1 MNEEKREFANRVVV
15 ITGASGG
22 LGRVVASQF
31 ASRGAKIVLVGKS
44 VEKLEE
50 LGSKLGIAREE
61 WMLVAADLTNE
72 QSAQGLLNNVL
83 TTFGKVDIFIH
94 LVGGWIGGK
103 PLDDVKTEDV
113 SEMINQH
120 ILTTFFASQAF
131 IPELVKNKW
140 GRLIVISSPSAG
152 YPPAN
157 NLPYS
162 VAKAGQEAL
171 LLTLAEELKGSGVTA
186 NIVRVR
192 TIDVKHEKELSPSL
206 INSAWTTPEE
216 IADTIMYLCSE
227 GAKMVNGARIPLYGS
242 P

>member
-22 LGRVVASQF
+22 LGRVVARQF

-50 LGSKLGIAREE
+50 LGNKLGIAREE
-61 WMLVAADLTNE
+61 WMLDAADLTNE
-72 QSAQGLLNNVL
+72 QAVQGLLYKVL
-83 TTFGKVDIFIH
+83 TTFGKVDILIH

-103 PLDDVKTEDV
+103 PLEDVKTEDV

-131 IPELVKNKW
+131 VPELVKNKW

-171 LLTLAEELKGSGVTA
+171 FLTLAEELEGSGVTA
-186 NIVRVR
+186 NIVRVK

-206 INSAWTTPEE
+206 KNTAWTTPEE
-216 IADTIMYLCSE
+216 IADAIMYLCSE
-227 GAKMVNGARIPLYGS
+227 GARMVNGARIPLYGS